1 MRDARSNPFQPGWGK
16 PVVWAGRDLLVGEFT
31 DVVLPRVTDGVK
43 EVPRLVQDERG
54 MGKTALL
61 EALADEAR
69 ERECLVVSVTAAR
82 GEDFTRVFAGALAGA
97 AADASLLERLEGR
110 VAATLS
116 RLAGITVA
124 GTGVTVSKEG
134 EGAVASVTLAE
145 ALVDVGRLA
154 RATGRQLVVLVD
166 EIQNVGASHLSA
178 VFTALQRALEHTET
192 ERHPTGGTIRYGL
205 PVAVWLAGLPG
216 ALANFRKAH
225 VTFGER
231 CELVALG
238 PLDDREVREALVTFS
253 RFNDAG
259 VVFDADAIEVF
270 VDVVAGYPYTFQLLG
285 KAAWNAGEDQVI
297 TAEEVRTAA
306 VLIQPSMRQRYA
318 ARLEGL
324 TDDQVAYL
332 VAAASLAEEDRT
344 PTAVC
349 RAWKDDA
356 AATAAM
362 CGGMHQRLVDDH
374 QVIRRGADGRIRFAL
389 PGMADYLATLS
400 R

>member
-1 MRDARSNPFQPGWGK
+1 MRDAGSNPFQPGWGK
-16 PVVWAGRDLLVGEFT
+16 PGVWAGRDLLVGEFT
-31 DVVLPRVTDGVK
+31 DVVLPRVADGVK

-69 ERECLVVSVTAAR
+69 ERDCLVVSVTAAR
-82 GEDFTRVFAGALAGA
+82 GEDFTRVFAAALAGA
-97 AADASLLERLEGR
+97 AAAGSLFERLEGR
-110 VAATLS
+110 VSAALA
-116 RLAGITVA
+116 RLAGVTVA
-124 GTGVTVSKEG
+124 GTGVTVSGGG
-134 EGAVASVTLAE
+134 EEPVASVTLTD
-145 ALVDVGRLA
+145 ALVEVGRLA
-154 RATGRQLVVLVD
+154 RDTARQLVVLVD
-166 EIQNVGASHLSA
+166 EVQNVGATHLAA

-192 ERHPTGGTIRYGL
+192 DQHPSGGTIRYGL
-205 PVAVWLAGLPG
+205 PIAVWLAGLPG

-285 KAAWNAGEDQVI
+285 KAAWDAGHGQVI

-306 VLIQPSMRQRYA
+306 ERIEPSMRQRYA

-332 VAAASLAEEDRT
+332 VAAASLSDEERT
-344 PTAVC
+344 PTRVC
-349 RAWKDDA
+349 RAWKADPD
-356 AATAAM
+356 ATASM

-374 QVIRRGADGRIRFAL
+374 QVIRRGPDGRIRFAL
-389 PGMADYLATLS
+389 PGMASYLADLA